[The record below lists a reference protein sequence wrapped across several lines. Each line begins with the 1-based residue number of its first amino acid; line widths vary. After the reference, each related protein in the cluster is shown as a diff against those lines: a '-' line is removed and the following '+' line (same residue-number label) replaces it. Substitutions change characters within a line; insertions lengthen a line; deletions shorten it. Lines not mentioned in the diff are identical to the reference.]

1 MSKKLHTLL
10 NEKWRPETLEG
21 YICKDEYK
29 AKFQEFINQ
38 QDIPHL
44 LFAGKPGAG
53 KTTIA
58 KILVKNIDCD
68 YLYINATDE
77 RSIDVMRDKVGA
89 FAAAGSFKPLK
100 IVILDEATHILQAS
114 QVILLNMM
122 ETYSL
127 TTRFILTGNYPER
140 LIEPLR
146 SRCQEFDLSPPTKK
160 VVAQHISTIL
170 DKEEIEYEIEDLV
183 LYRGDPTKSWWKV
196 IDKTSNFATIQKAIV
211 DDRVLPPVVMG
222 GAPDGAIEVVSH
234 RDLYQWE
241 DIPTG
246 GNSPQMGEPT
256 MMGGGEMPYMANP
269 MYNGGAGSQYQP
281 QPVQIQ
287 PIINVI
293 GGDNKGSIDI
303 PAANPMPNPMMNN
316 NGMGMMP
323 QVAYL
328 FGMGRAVH
336 DRLQRKELIS

>member
-1 MSKKLHTLL
+1 MSKRLHTIL
-10 NEKWRPETLEG
+10 NEKYRPDTLEG

-29 AKFQEFINQ
+29 AKFQEFIDQ

-68 YLYINATDE
+68 YLYVNTTDE
-77 RSIDVMRDKVGA
+77 RSMDVMRDKVGA

-146 SRCQEFDLSPPTKK
+146 SRCQEFDLSPPSKKIVAEHIDNILTTEGIEHSVEDVVTIIKKFYPDFRKIINNCQKYTVDSVLTLDKSIDSTDDYKEK
-160 VVAQHISTIL
+160 VVAELKTLSSKSFNNIRQIVANTDL
-170 DKEEIEYEIEDLV
+170 DDFGD
-183 LYRGDPTKSWWKV
+183 LYR
-196 IDKTSNFATIQKAIV
+196 F
-211 DDRVLPPVVMG
+211 
-222 GAPDGAIEVVSH
+222 
-234 RDLYQWE
+234 LYDQL
-241 DIPTG
+241 
-246 GNSPQMGEPT
+246 GE
-256 MMGGGEMPYMANP
+256 YA
-269 MYNGGAGSQYQP
+269 
-281 QPVQIQ
+281 
-287 PIINVI
+287 
-293 GGDNKGSIDI
+293 KGSEGLVII
-303 PAANPMPNPMMNN
+303 H
-316 NGMGMMP
+316 
-323 QVAYL
+323 Y
-328 FGMGRAVH
+328 
-336 DRLQRKELIS
+336 

>member
-1 MSKKLHTLL
+1 MSKRLHTIL
-10 NEKWRPETLEG
+10 NEKYRPDTLEG

-29 AKFQEFINQ
+29 AKFQEFIDQ

-68 YLYINATDE
+68 YLYVNATDE
-77 RSIDVMRDKVGA
+77 RSMDVMRDKVGA

-146 SRCQEFDLSPPTKK
+146 SRCQEFDLSPPSKK
-160 VVAQHISTIL
+160 VVAEHIDTILTTEGIEHSVEDVVTIIKKFYPDFRKIINNCQKYTVDNVLTLDKSIDSTDDYKEKIVAELKTPSSKSFNNIRQIVANTDLDDFGDLYRFLYDQLGEYAKGSEGLVIIILEEYLYHSTFRL
-170 DKEEIEYEIEDLV
+170 DKEINLMACISKILE
-183 LYRGDPTKSWWKV
+183 
-196 IDKTSNFATIQKAIV
+196 TIK
-211 DDRVLPPVVMG
+211 
-222 GAPDGAIEVVSH
+222 
-234 RDLYQWE
+234 
-241 DIPTG
+241 
-246 GNSPQMGEPT
+246 
-256 MMGGGEMPYMANP
+256 
-269 MYNGGAGSQYQP
+269 
-281 QPVQIQ
+281 
-287 PIINVI
+287 
-293 GGDNKGSIDI
+293 
-303 PAANPMPNPMMNN
+303 
-316 NGMGMMP
+316 
-323 QVAYL
+323 
-328 FGMGRAVH
+328 
-336 DRLQRKELIS
+336 

>member
-1 MSKKLHTLL
+1 MLQKSHTIL
-10 NEKWRPETLEG
+10 NEKYRPDTLEG

-29 AKFQEFINQ
+29 VKFEEFIKN

-44 LFAGKPGAG
+44 GFFGKPGAG

-100 IVILDEATHILQAS
+100 VVILDEATHILQAS

-146 SRCQEFDLSPPTKK
+146 SRLQEFDLSPPTKK
-160 VVAQHISTIL
+160 VVAQYISRIL
-170 DKEEIEYEIEDLV
+170 DKEEIEYEVEDLV
-183 LYRGDPTKSWWKV
+183 TIVNKFYPDFRKIINNCQKYTVNGFIELDVLADDGDYQNLVLDELKKPSTKSFNN
-196 IDKTSNFATIQKAIV
+196 IRQIIANSDTDNF
-211 DDRVLPPVVMG
+211 
-222 GAPDGAIEVVSH
+222 E
-234 RDLYQWE
+234 DLYKFLYDKLNE
-241 DIPTG
+241 YAN
-246 GNSPQMGEPT
+246 GNEGLVICYLEEYLYHSTFRLDKEINI
-256 MMGGGEMPYMANP
+256 MACI
-269 MYNGGAGSQYQP
+269 AK
-281 QPVQIQ
+281 ILET
-287 PIINVI
+287 I
-293 GGDNKGSIDI
+293 K
-303 PAANPMPNPMMNN
+303 
-316 NGMGMMP
+316 
-323 QVAYL
+323 
-328 FGMGRAVH
+328 
-336 DRLQRKELIS
+336 

>member
-1 MSKKLHTLL
+1 MSKKLHTIL
-10 NEKWRPETLEG
+10 NERYRPDTLEG

-29 AKFQEFINQ
+29 QKFQEFIQN

-77 RSIDVMRDKVGA
+77 RSMDVMRDKVGA
-89 FAAAGSFKPLK
+89 FAAAGSFKPRK

-146 SRCQEFDLSPPTKK
+146 SRCQEFDLSPPSKK
-160 VVAQHISTIL
+160 IVAQHISIIL
-170 DKEEIEYEIEDLV
+170 DKEEIEYEIPDLV
-183 LYRGDPTKSWWKV
+183 TIVNRFYPDFRKIINNCQKYTINNTLTLDKSINTTDDYKEKVVTELKTPSSKSFNNIRQIVANSDLDDCGDLYR
-196 IDKTSNFATIQKAIV
+196 F
-211 DDRVLPPVVMG
+211 
-222 GAPDGAIEVVSH
+222 
-234 RDLYQWE
+234 LYDQL
-241 DIPTG
+241 
-246 GNSPQMGEPT
+246 GE
-256 MMGGGEMPYMANP
+256 YA
-269 MYNGGAGSQYQP
+269 
-281 QPVQIQ
+281 
-287 PIINVI
+287 
-293 GGDNKGSIDI
+293 KGSEGLVII
-303 PAANPMPNPMMNN
+303 TLEE
-316 NGMGMMP
+316 
-323 QVAYL
+323 YL
-328 FGMGRAVH
+328 YHSTF
-336 DRLQRKELIS
+336 RLDKEINLMACIAKILEIIK

>member
-1 MSKKLHTLL
+1 MSKKLHTIL
-10 NEKWRPETLEG
+10 NEKYRPDTLEG

-29 AKFQEFINQ
+29 SKFEEFIKN

-44 LFAGKPGAG
+44 GFFGKPGAG

-77 RSIDVMRDKVGA
+77 RSIEVMRDKVGA

-100 IVILDEATHILQAS
+100 VVILDEATHILQAS

-146 SRCQEFDLSPPTKK
+146 SRLQEFDLSPPTKK
-160 VVAQHISTIL
+160 VVAQHISIIL

-183 LYRGDPTKSWWKV
+183 TIVNKFYPDFRKIINNCQKYTVNGFIELGVLTGDDDYQDKILDELKKPSSKSFNNIRQLIANSE
-196 IDKTSNFATIQKAIV
+196 IDNF
-211 DDRVLPPVVMG
+211 
-222 GAPDGAIEVVSH
+222 E
-234 RDLYQWE
+234 DLYNFLYDKLNDYANRNE
-241 DIPTG
+241 GIIICYL
-246 GNSPQMGEPT
+246 E
-256 MMGGGEMPYMANP
+256 EYMYHATFRLDKE
-269 MYNGGAGSQYQP
+269 
-281 QPVQIQ
+281 
-287 PIINVI
+287 INI
-293 GGDNKGSIDI
+293 M
-303 PAANPMPNPMMNN
+303 AC
-316 NGMGMMP
+316 
-323 QVAYL
+323 
-328 FGMGRAVH
+328 
-336 DRLQRKELIS
+336 ISKILETIK